1 MATTKQKFS
10 TLHDNLIVDEYK
22 GRYSRIFQYGEHKFK
37 MAYRL
42 ENGHS
47 ELILYKMTIQGD
59 FVQVLNNFDFGHV
72 FSCSYVQKAE
82 MKHNDIK
89 TADRLVERVVSKI
102 WAIEK

>member
-1 MATTKQKFS
+1 MAVTKQKFS
-10 TLHDNLIVDEYK
+10 TLHDTLIVDDNK

-42 ENGHS
+42 ENGVS
-47 ELILYKMTIQGD
+47 DLSLYKMTIQGD
-59 FVQVLNNFDFGHV
+59 WALVMTNFNFGHV
-72 FSCSYVQKAE
+72 FSCSYLQKAE